1 MAACKSLSAA
11 PAKKQSPGGRG
22 ARHHAW
28 RAPRPA
34 ALAAPGGGRIRS
46 SRARPSRLRAR
57 AITPFVAGG
66 FAGLAEVRP
75 YTQRRP
81 ALAQGVRIGATPL
94 PIGHDAAFVQPGG
107 ATTLTRALMTPRAP
121 GPIPVGLWSKMPETA
136 GTPSRE
142 RLWPMVGFQRPPWCN
157 STPQV
162 DFVDA
167 ALAVAPWGVRQAAQG
182 RRGSLAGVRRVA
194 LCTRQRAGA
203 APRLGGAPPRP
214 RDRRGTGRARVL
226 GCDPRCFAGGVRGG
240 RGWRGGSGV
249 SGAGA

>member
-136 GTPSRE
+136 AGTPSKGAPTANG
-142 RLWPMVGFQRPPWCN
+142 RLSTAALVQLNPAGGFCGRRAGRCALGRAPGCPRPPRLPRRRPSRCL
-157 STPQV
+157 
-162 DFVDA
+162 DC
-167 ALAVAPWGVRQAAQG
+167 ALAKGRAPPPGSAARPRGRAIAAGQAE
-182 RRGSLAGVRRVA
+182 RGCWDAIRAVSRAGCA
-194 LCTRQRAGA
+194 AGA
-203 APRLGGAPPRP
+203 AGGGGA
-214 RDRRGTGRARVL
+214 G
-226 GCDPRCFAGGVRGG
+226 
-240 RGWRGGSGV
+240 
-249 SGAGA
+249 